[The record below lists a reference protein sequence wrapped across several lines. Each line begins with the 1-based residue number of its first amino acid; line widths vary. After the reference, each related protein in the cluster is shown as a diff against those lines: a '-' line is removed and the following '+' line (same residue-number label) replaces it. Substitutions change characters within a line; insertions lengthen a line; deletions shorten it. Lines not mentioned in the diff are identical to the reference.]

1 MGGGR
6 SGQQQ
11 GRVGRGRAV
20 YHLGG
25 GKLGGGRSGQ
35 QQGRVGRGRAVYH
48 LGGVNW
54 EVDDQDN
61 NKVG

>member
-1 MGGGR
+1 MSSR
-6 SGQQQ
+6 W
-11 GRVGRGRAV
+11 
-20 YHLGG
+20 

-35 QQGRVGRGRAVYH
+35 QQGRVGRGRVVCH